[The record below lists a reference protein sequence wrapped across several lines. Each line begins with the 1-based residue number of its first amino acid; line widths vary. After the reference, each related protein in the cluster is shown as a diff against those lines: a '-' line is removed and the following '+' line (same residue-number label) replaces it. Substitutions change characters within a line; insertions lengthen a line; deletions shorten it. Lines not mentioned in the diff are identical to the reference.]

1 MFSGQ
6 KMLFGTPSKLQDGR
20 YFLKV
25 TNDEGQKA
33 MHQLNNVRLV
43 ITDDNQVT
51 VTGVDPSLF
60 SQVDDQI
67 ITQAKECKVLWFGK
81 EISDE
86 TVVGAYQ
93 TSLNPE
99 SELCA
104 SLTTIKGKIVTT
116 AYDTQKK
123 QVTLVDVGTGPVDAW
138 FELIGLVFTKRTFE
152 PVWKVVQVRIRS
164 APKSKFPREYL
175 FRDDEDDEDD
185 DQEVDL

>member
-1 MFSGQ
+1 MP
-6 KMLFGTPSKLQDGR
+6 LFTGTPSKLQDGR

-25 TNDEGQKA
+25 SGEKA
-33 MHQLNNVRLV
+33 LYQLNNVRLTV
-43 ITDDNQVT
+43 ADDNQAT
-51 VTGVDPSLF
+51 VTGADPALF
-60 SQVDDQI
+60 DQIDDQI
-67 ITQAKECKVLWFGK
+67 ITQAKESKVAWFGK

-93 TSLNPE
+93 KSLNLE

-116 AYDTQKK
+116 VYDTQK
-123 QVTLVDVGTGPVDAW
+123 QLVSLSDIGTGSVDAW

-152 PVWKVVQVRIRS
+152 PVWKVIQVRIRS

-175 FRDDEDDEDD
+175 FRDDDPEEEE

>member
-1 MFSGQ
+1 
-6 KMLFGTPSKLQDGR
+6 MLFTGTPSKLQDGR

-25 TNDEGQKA
+25 SGEKA
-33 MHQLNNVRLV
+33 LYQLNNVRLTV
-43 ITDDNQVT
+43 SEDNQAT
-51 VTGVDPSLF
+51 VTGADPALF
-60 SQVDDQI
+60 EQIDDQI
-67 ITQAKECKVLWFGK
+67 ITQAKESKVAWFGK

-93 TSLNPE
+93 KSLNLE

-104 SLTTIKGKIVTT
+104 SLTTIKGKVVTT

-123 QVTLVDVGTGPVDAW
+123 QVSLDDIGTGPVDAW

-152 PVWKVVQVRIRS
+152 PVWKVIQVRIRS

-175 FRDDEDDEDD
+175 FRDEEEEE

>member
-1 MFSGQ
+1 
-6 KMLFGTPSKLQDGR
+6 MLFTGTPSKLQDGR

-25 TNDEGQKA
+25 SGEKA
-33 MHQLNNVRLV
+33 LYQLNNVHLAV
-43 ITDDNQVT
+43 TNDNQVT
-51 VTGVDPSLF
+51 VTGADQTIF
-60 SQVDDQI
+60 EHIDEQI
-67 ITQAKECKVLWFGK
+67 ITQAKESKVAWFGK

-93 TSLNPE
+93 KSLNLE

-104 SLTTIKGKIVTT
+104 SLTTIKGEIVTT

-123 QVTLVDVGTGPVDAW
+123 QVPLGDIGTGSVDAW

-152 PVWKVVQVRIRS
+152 PVWKVIQVRIRS

-175 FRDDEDDEDD
+175 FRDDDPAEEE